1 MDCLNDSPEPTSSRQ
16 HCLQVLST
24 FIPRNAKEEFY
35 QLTRLAVPMFASQL
49 MVFLISFVS
58 TVFCGHLGKT
68 ELDAVALSI
77 TVINVT
83 GISIGSGL
91 ASVCD
96 TLISQTYGSGNL
108 KRVGIILQRGIL
120 ILMLS
125 CFPCWAFLIN
135 TESLLRL
142 AQQNPEVIR
151 LTQMYVKIFMPSLPA
166 VFLYQLQGRY
176 LQNQGIIW
184 PQVITGVAGNIV
196 NALINYIFLFVLNL
210 GVAGS
215 AWANTISQFSLAV
228 FLYSYIRWKNL
239 HVETWSGWS
248 QECLQEW
255 GSFMRL
261 AIPSMLMLCIEWWTF
276 EIGSFLSGLISKVAL
291 GSQSILYEL
300 STIAFMFPL
309 GYGVAVNVRVG
320 NALGAGKTE
329 QAKKS
334 CKVAVMCTGVLAI
347 LVMSVVLALKNK
359 IAYIF
364 TTDPEII
371 DLVSSIIVIFGPC
384 HLCDAFQ
391 CVFSGIVKGAGK
403 QKIGAICNLT
413 GYYIIGLPIGI
424 SLMFA
429 AHMGVLG
436 FWIGLLV
443 CVFMQCIFFLILVLK
458 FDWKLVT
465 EEAQMRAG
473 LKKSSSNENSNLQA
487 KNVHPTNNS
496 AEVNHHSWPHVVLDD
511 FIAEQSHTDTEE
523 LVEDDEK
530 SGRGV
535 ENVSENPLTFRQLVL
550 YRGLTL
556 AACFFILAVG
566 ILIDLLL
573 SHN

>member
-1 MDCLNDSPEPTSSRQ
+1 M
-16 HCLQVLST
+16 
-24 FIPRNAKEEFY
+24 I
-35 QLTRLAVPMFASQL
+35 
-49 MVFLISFVS
+49 FLISFIS

-77 TVINVT
+77 TVSVINVT

-120 ILMLS
+120 ILLLS

-151 LTQMYVKIFMPSLPA
+151 LTQMYVKIFMPSLP
-166 VFLYQLQGRY
+166 
-176 LQNQGIIW
+176 GIIW
-184 PQVITGVAGNIV
+184 PQVITGAAGNIV

-228 FLYSYIRWKNL
+228 FLYSYIRWKKL

-255 GSFMRL
+255 GSFIRL

-276 EIGSFLSGLISKVAL
+276 EIGSFLSGDAKKCQHIW
-291 GSQSILYEL
+291 
-300 STIAFMFPL
+300 FPL

-320 NALGAGKTE
+320 NALGAGNTE

-334 CKVAVMCTGVLAI
+334 CKVAMMCTGKYKKGI
-347 LVMSVVLALKNK
+347 SNN
-359 IAYIF
+359 
-364 TTDPEII
+364 
-371 DLVSSIIVIFGPC
+371 
-384 HLCDAFQ
+384 
-391 CVFSGIVKGAGK
+391 GIVKGAGK

-413 GYYIIGLPIGI
+413 GYYIIGLPIGV

-429 AHMGVLG
+429 AHMG

-443 CVFMQCIFFLILVLK
+443 CVFMQSIFFLILVLK
-458 FDWKLVT
+458 FDWKLLT
-465 EEAQMRAG
+465 EEVNGFCFSDLIKLPDRVPYTLRAFVAD
-473 LKKSSSNENSNLQA
+473 S
-487 KNVHPTNNS
+487 PTTAHILNFPNIMHLNKDKR
-496 AEVNHHSWPHVVLDD
+496 ANKG
-511 FIAEQSHTDTEE
+511 IA
-523 LVEDDEK
+523 V
-530 SGRGV
+530 
-535 ENVSENPLTFRQLVL
+535 
-550 YRGLTL
+550 
-556 AACFFILAVG
+556 
-566 ILIDLLL
+566 
-573 SHN
+573 

>member
-1 MDCLNDSPEPTSSRQ
+1 M
-16 HCLQVLST
+16 
-24 FIPRNAKEEFY
+24 I
-35 QLTRLAVPMFASQL
+35 
-49 MVFLISFVS
+49 FLISFIS

-120 ILMLS
+120 ILLLS

-142 AQQNPEVIR
+142 C
-151 LTQMYVKIFMPSLPA
+151 LPFKSSCSISMLSISFILQA

-184 PQVITGVAGNIV
+184 PQVITGAAGNIV

-228 FLYSYIRWKNL
+228 FLYSYIRWKKL

-255 GSFMRL
+255 GSFIRL

-320 NALGAGKTE
+320 NALGAGNTE

-334 CKVAVMCTGVLAI
+334 CKVAMMCTGKYKKGI
-347 LVMSVVLALKNK
+347 SNN
-359 IAYIF
+359 
-364 TTDPEII
+364 
-371 DLVSSIIVIFGPC
+371 
-384 HLCDAFQ
+384 
-391 CVFSGIVKGAGK
+391 GIVKGAGK

-413 GYYIIGLPIGI
+413 GYYIIGLPIGV

-443 CVFMQCIFFLILVLK
+443 CVFMQSIFFLILVLK
-458 FDWKLVT
+458 FDWKLLT
-465 EEAQMRAG
+465 EEVNGFCFSDLIKLPDRVPYTLRAFVADVTTI
-473 LKKSSSNENSNLQA
+473 Q
-487 KNVHPTNNS
+487 
-496 AEVNHHSWPHVVLDD
+496 
-511 FIAEQSHTDTEE
+511 
-523 LVEDDEK
+523 
-530 SGRGV
+530 
-535 ENVSENPLTFRQLVL
+535 
-550 YRGLTL
+550 
-556 AACFFILAVG
+556 
-566 ILIDLLL
+566 
-573 SHN
+573 

>member
-1 MDCLNDSPEPTSSRQ
+1 KNSITSF
-16 HCLQVLST
+16 L
-24 FIPRNAKEEFY
+24 
-35 QLTRLAVPMFASQL
+35 FASQL
-49 MVFLISFVS
+49 MIFLISFIS

-120 ILMLS
+120 ILLLS

-142 AQQNPEVIR
+142 C
-151 LTQMYVKIFMPSLPA
+151 LPFKSSCSISMLSISFILQA

-184 PQVITGVAGNIV
+184 PQVITGAAGNIV

-228 FLYSYIRWKNL
+228 FLYSYIRWKKL

-255 GSFMRL
+255 GSFIRL

-320 NALGAGKTE
+320 NALGAGNTE

-334 CKVAVMCTGVLAI
+334 CKVAMMCT
-347 LVMSVVLALKNK
+347 VVLALKNK

-364 TTDPEII
+364 TTDPY
-371 DLVSSIIVIFGPC
+371 VINYLGF
-384 HLCDAFQ
+384 F
-391 CVFSGIVKGAGK
+391 GIVKGAGK

-413 GYYIIGLPIGI
+413 GYYIIGLPIGV

-443 CVFMQCIFFLILVLK
+443 CVFMQSIFFLILVLK
-458 FDWKLVT
+458 FDWKLLT
-465 EEAQMRAG
+465 EEVNGFCFSDLIKMTEILRKVNLMKCLGPFISEMQMNLIRKEMQGG
-473 LKKSSSNENSNLQA
+473 LLKSEML
-487 KNVHPTNNS
+487 V
-496 AEVNHHSWPHVVLDD
+496 
-511 FIAEQSHTDTEE
+511 SHI
-523 LVEDDEK
+523 
-530 SGRGV
+530 
-535 ENVSENPLTFRQLVL
+535 SET
-550 YRGLTL
+550 
-556 AACFFILAVG
+556 
-566 ILIDLLL
+566 
-573 SHN
+573 